1 MSSTCSANTSKNFS
15 RRARPR
21 PEFSR
26 ARQQLL
32 QPLRAAAAIAPP
44 PHHRTAAPSH
54 HRFRNLAAATA
65 TTAAATTTT
74 TMRAT
79 LTALA
84 DELRRLKADGVTT
97 VAVSDESIAAL
108 RRLVRASAPASP
120 AAASPVTASSAT
132 VPSAATPAD
141 ARPSPSPPSA
151 AAAPE
156 ARTYSQLREPA
167 KRPAPPPPA
176 PKLPPPPAVTLPE
189 GGKQTRWDAL
199 HALVLND
206 PVCRKHVRP
215 GKKIVLGTGSLD
227 AGIFFCGEAP
237 GQEEEIQGEPFVG
250 PAGQLL
256 TKMIQG
262 MGLARGDVYIG
273 NIMNWRPEIP
283 AGPGGVQYGNRPPT
297 AEEMAYCLPY
307 LRAQLDIV
315 RPEVIVALGS
325 TAAQGLLGAGSFK
338 TLGEVRGRW
347 MQFFGTPVMVTYHPS
362 YVLRQEEHGKKMAN
376 RTKRAVWEDLLKVM
390 EHEKIALPVSEK
402 QRNYYLPR

>member
-1 MSSTCSANTSKNFS
+1 
-15 RRARPR
+15 
-21 PEFSR
+21 
-26 ARQQLL
+26 
-32 QPLRAAAAIAPP
+32 
-44 PHHRTAAPSH
+44 
-54 HRFRNLAAATA
+54 
-65 TTAAATTTT
+65 
-74 TMRAT
+74 MRAT

-97 VAVSDESIAAL
+97 VAVADESIVAL
-108 RRLVRASAPASP
+108 RRLVRARAPAPPSAPPPPAAAPAPPSASP
-120 AAASPVTASSAT
+120 A
-132 VPSAATPAD
+132 
-141 ARPSPSPPSA
+141 PSA
-151 AAAPE
+151 AAPAP
-156 ARTYSQLREPA
+156 ARPSSPPPSAPAPSAAATPETRVYSQLREPA

-189 GGKQTRWDAL
+189 GDKQTRRDAL
-199 HALVLND
+199 HALVVND
-206 PVCRKHVRP
+206 PVCREHVRP
-215 GKKIVLGTGSLD
+215 GKKVVLGTGSLD
-227 AGIFFCGEAP
+227 AKIFFCGEAP

-273 NIMNWRPEIP
+273 NIMNWRPELP
-283 AGPGGVQYGNRPPT
+283 LAPGGVQRGNRPPT

-325 TAAQGLLGAGSFK
+325 TAAQGLLGAGSFR

-347 MQFFGTPVMVTYHPS
+347 MQFFGTPVMITYHPS
-362 YVLRQEEHGKKMAN
+362 YILRQEEHGKRIAT

-402 QRNYYLPR
+402 QRGYYLAK